1 MMAKENKKIK
11 AAKKAAQREANAA
24 EINIANEQKMVEES
38 TAETKR
44 ATEKKAERAA
54 NLANE
59 QKMVK
64 ESTAEQKRTA
74 VRAAKK
80 AERAAN
86 KAASIKVAETTKP
99 DLKAVTEE
107 MNKNVAVRT
116 VKQVTY
122 RTRNAIK
129 SLKFW

>member
-38 TAETKR
+38 TAE
-44 ATEKKAERAA
+44 
-54 NLANE
+54 
-59 QKMVK
+59 
-64 ESTAEQKRTA
+64 QKRTA

-86 KAASIKVAETTKP
+86 KAASIKVAETTNP

>member
-1 MMAKENKKIK
+1 MAKENKKIK

-38 TAETKR
+38 TTETKR

-54 NLANE
+54 NLANTK
-59 QKMVK
+59 KMVE

-86 KAASIKVAETTKP
+86 KAASIKVAETTNP